1 MKKLVY
7 SLLLVMVMMSIT
19 ASFNASA
26 EENKGV
32 NEKES
37 RSILKERKAEIDSFW
52 NENGSM
58 YMKLQTFNLDYSDLT
73 SEDKAELTKYKNTVV
88 EELKDLNDK
97 HDRNTLILYIS
108 LVVGGLLLATGL
120 ALLTTPKHLRG
131 IK

>member
-7 SLLLVMVMMSIT
+7 SLLLVMVMVSIT
-19 ASFNASA
+19 TSLNASA

-37 RSILKERKAEIDSFW
+37 RSILKERKAEINSFW

-73 SEDKAELTKYKNTVV
+73 SKDKVELTKYKNTVV

-131 IK
+131 IR